1 MKGGNKM
8 SVLNCIIRRE
18 EERDYEEVSE
28 VIEKAFKSMPFSD
41 HKEQFLVEH
50 IRKSA
55 NFIPELSLVACYKG
69 DVVGY
74 ILFSKIKIGNTTALA
89 LAPLAVLPDYQ
100 QMGVGSILIKIGHK
114 EAERLG
120 YGLSFVVGHEDY
132 YPKFGYKPASDYGIF
147 PPFECQPE
155 NFMCLELKEGA
166 LQGIKGVVEYPS
178 EFEIK

>member
-1 MKGGNKM
+1 M

-18 EERDYEEVSE
+18 EERDYEEISE
-28 VIEKAFKSMPFSD
+28 VIEKAFKSMAFSD
-41 HKEQFLVEH
+41 HKEQFLVER

-55 NFIPELSLVACYKG
+55 DFIPELSLVASYKG
-69 DVVGY
+69 DVVGH
-74 ILFSKIKIGNTTALA
+74 ILFSKIKIGNASALA

-100 QMGVGSILIKIGHK
+100 QMGVGSMLIKMGHK
-114 EAERLG
+114 EAKRLG
-120 YGLSFVVGHEDY
+120 YGTVFVAGHEGY

-155 NFMCLELKEGA
+155 NFMCIELEEGA
-166 LQGIKGVVEYPS
+166 LEGVKGVVEYPK